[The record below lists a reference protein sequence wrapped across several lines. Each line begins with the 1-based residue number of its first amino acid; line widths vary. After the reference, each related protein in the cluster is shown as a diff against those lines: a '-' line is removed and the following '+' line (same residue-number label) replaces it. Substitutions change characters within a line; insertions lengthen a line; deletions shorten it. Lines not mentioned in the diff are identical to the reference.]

1 MLEGT
6 LTIKDSFAEVVAN
19 KDKIEKAISA
29 LSALKDD
36 PAVGALVR
44 HLALIIVISSYPK
57 VLVISVKA
65 LY

>member
-29 LSALKDD
+29 LSAL
-36 PAVGALVR
+36 
-44 HLALIIVISSYPK
+44 
-57 VLVISVKA
+57 
-65 LY
+65 